1 MAKAT
6 QNAYLYETFIIF
18 INNLNW
24 MWHYFVISQS
34 RVKNS
39 SFYNDTDTVNTVM
52 ESVDSTSIIEE
63 QKRIAAEE
71 ARLQERKAELDKL
84 SKNFNQKK
92 DEFSNKTWI
101 FPKNKPK
108 YRNRN
113 ATYCYFMKQSN
124 EVRNFRFVFQYVN
137 SDWLFIKDLIFNI
150 DGKVFEYRRLDF
162 NTDCSGGQIWE
173 WCDLQLSDIDLIRSL
188 ENAKSI
194 KIKMNGDKYYDTRT
208 LNSATITSIQET
220 IKYYKALGGRFY

>member
-1 MAKAT
+1 MKHLL
-6 QNAYLYETFIIF
+6 YLLITSIGCGIV
-18 INNLNW
+18 LLLC
-24 MWHYFVISQS
+24 HS

-39 SFYNDTDTVNTVM
+39 SFSNDTDTVKTIM
-52 ESVDSTSIIEE
+52 ESVDSTSVIEE
-63 QKRIAAEE
+63 QKKIAAEK
-71 ARLQERKAELDKL
+71 AQLLERKAELDKL
-84 SKNFNQKK
+84 SKKFNQKK

-101 FPKNKPK
+101 FPNNKPK

-113 ATYCYFMKQSN
+113 ATYCYFMKQNN

-162 NTDCSGGQIWE
+162 NTDCRGGQIWE
-173 WCDLQLSDIDLIRSL
+173 WCDLQLSDIDLIRAL
-188 ENAKSI
+188 EKAKSI

>member
-1 MAKAT
+1 M
-6 QNAYLYETFIIF
+6 
-18 INNLNW
+18 
-24 MWHYFVISQS
+24 SSCQS

-188 ENAKSI
+188 ENAKNI

>member
-1 MAKAT
+1 MDG
-6 QNAYLYETFIIF
+6 II
-18 INNLNW
+18 L
-24 MWHYFVISQS
+24 SSCQS

-188 ENAKSI
+188 ENAKNI

>member
-1 MAKAT
+1 MKHLL
-6 QNAYLYETFIIF
+6 YLLITSIGCGIV
-18 INNLNW
+18 LL
-24 MWHYFVISQS
+24 SCQS

-39 SFYNDTDTVNTVM
+39 SFSHDTDTVNTVM

>member
-1 MAKAT
+1 MKHLL
-6 QNAYLYETFIIF
+6 YLII
-18 INNLNW
+18 ITIGCGIIL
-24 MWHYFVISQS
+24 SSCQS

-39 SFYNDTDTVNTVM
+39 SFSNNTDTVDTNM
-52 ESVDSTSIIEE
+52 ESVDSTCIIEE

-71 ARLQERKAELDKL
+71 ARLQARKAELDNL

-101 FPKNKPK
+101 FPNNKPK

-113 ATYCYFMKQSN
+113 ATYCYFMKQNN

>member
-1 MAKAT
+1 MHIFMKHLL
-6 QNAYLYETFIIF
+6 YLLITLIGCGIV
-18 INNLNW
+18 L
-24 MWHYFVISQS
+24 SSCQS

-39 SFYNDTDTVNTVM
+39 SFSNDTDTVNTIM

-71 ARLQERKAELDKL
+71 TRLQERKAELDKL

-92 DEFSNKTWI
+92 DEFSDKTWI
-101 FPKNKPK
+101 YPKDRPK

-113 ATYCYFMKQSN
+113 ATYCYFMKQNN

-137 SDWLFIKDLIFNI
+137 SDWLFIEDLIFNI
-150 DGKVFEYRRLDF
+150 DGKVFKYTRLDF
-162 NTDCSGGQIWE
+162 NTDCGGGRIWE
-173 WCDLQLSDIDLIRSL
+173 WCDLQLTDIDLIRAL
-188 ENAKSI
+188 EKAKSV

-208 LNSATITSIQET
+208 LNSVAITSIQKT
-220 IKYYKALGGRFY
+220 IKYYKALGGKFN

>member
-1 MAKAT
+1 MKHLL
-6 QNAYLYETFIIF
+6 YLLITSIGCGIV
-18 INNLNW
+18 LL
-24 MWHYFVISQS
+24 SCQS

-39 SFYNDTDTVNTVM
+39 SFSNDTDTVKTIM
-52 ESVDSTSIIEE
+52 ESVDSTSVIEE
-63 QKRIAAEE
+63 QKKIAAEK
-71 ARLQERKAELDKL
+71 AQLLERKAELDKL
-84 SKNFNQKK
+84 SKKFNQKK

-101 FPKNKPK
+101 FPNNKPK

-113 ATYCYFMKQSN
+113 ATYCYFMKQNN

-162 NTDCSGGQIWE
+162 NTDCRGGQIWE
-173 WCDLQLSDIDLIRSL
+173 WCDLQLSDIDLIRAL
-188 ENAKSI
+188 EKAKSI

>member
-1 MAKAT
+1 MKHSL
-6 QNAYLYETFIIF
+6 YLLITSIGCGIV
-18 INNLNW
+18 LL
-24 MWHYFVISQS
+24 SCQS

-39 SFYNDTDTVNTVM
+39 SFSNDTDTVKTIM
-52 ESVDSTSIIEE
+52 ESVDSTCIIEE

-71 ARLQERKAELDKL
+71 ARLQARKAELDKL

-101 FPKNKPK
+101 FPNNKPK

-113 ATYCYFMKQSN
+113 ATYCYFMKQNN

>member
-1 MAKAT
+1 MKHSL
-6 QNAYLYETFIIF
+6 YLLITLIGCGIV
-18 INNLNW
+18 L
-24 MWHYFVISQS
+24 SSCQS

-39 SFYNDTDTVNTVM
+39 SFSNDTDTVNTIM

-63 QKRIAAEE
+63 QKRIAAEK

-113 ATYCYFMKQSN
+113 ATYCYFMKQN
-124 EVRNFRFVFQYVN
+124 NDVCNFRFVFQYVN
-137 SDWLFIKDLIFNI
+137 RDWLFIKDLIFNI

-188 ENAKSI
+188 EKAKRI

>member
-1 MAKAT
+1 MKHLL
-6 QNAYLYETFIIF
+6 YLIITA
-18 INNLNW
+18 IGCGIIL
-24 MWHYFVISQS
+24 SSCQS

-39 SFYNDTDTVNTVM
+39 SFSNNTDTVDTNM
-52 ESVDSTSIIEE
+52 ESVDSTCIIEE

-71 ARLQERKAELDKL
+71 ARLQARKAELDKL

-101 FPKNKPK
+101 FPNNKPK

-113 ATYCYFMKQSN
+113 ATYCYFMKQNN

>member
-1 MAKAT
+1 MKHS
-6 QNAYLYETFIIF
+6 LFFIITS
-18 INNLNW
+18 IGCGIIL
-24 MWHYFVISQS
+24 SSCQS

>member
-1 MAKAT
+1 MKHLL
-6 QNAYLYETFIIF
+6 YLLITSIGCG
-18 INNLNW
+18 
-24 MWHYFVISQS
+24 FVLLSCQS

-39 SFYNDTDTVNTVM
+39 SFSNDTDTVKTIM
-52 ESVDSTSIIEE
+52 ESVDSTSVIEE
-63 QKRIAAEE
+63 QKKIAAEK
-71 ARLQERKAELDKL
+71 AQLLERKAELDKL
-84 SKNFNQKK
+84 SKKFNQKK

-101 FPKNKPK
+101 FPNNKPK

-113 ATYCYFMKQSN
+113 ATYCYFMKQNN

-162 NTDCSGGQIWE
+162 NTDCRGGQIWE
-173 WCDLQLSDIDLIRSL
+173 WCDLQLSDIDLIRAL
-188 ENAKSI
+188 EKAKSI

>member
-1 MAKAT
+1 MKHSLSLLIT
-6 QNAYLYETFIIF
+6 SIGCGII
-18 INNLNW
+18 L
-24 MWHYFVISQS
+24 SSCQS

-71 ARLQERKAELDKL
+71 ARLQERKTELDKL

-188 ENAKSI
+188 ENAKNI

>member
-1 MAKAT
+1 MKHLL
-6 QNAYLYETFIIF
+6 YLLITSIGCGIV
-18 INNLNW
+18 LL
-24 MWHYFVISQS
+24 SCQS

-39 SFYNDTDTVNTVM
+39 SFSNDTDTVKTIM
-52 ESVDSTSIIEE
+52 ESVDSTSVIEE
-63 QKRIAAEE
+63 QKKIAAEE
-71 ARLQERKAELDKL
+71 AQLQERKAELDKL
-84 SKNFNQKK
+84 SKKFNQKK

-101 FPKNKPK
+101 FPNNKPK

-113 ATYCYFMKQSN
+113 ATYCYFMKQNN

-173 WCDLQLSDIDLIRSL
+173 WCDLQLSDIDLIRAL
-188 ENAKSI
+188 EKAKSI

>member
-1 MAKAT
+1 MKHLL
-6 QNAYLYETFIIF
+6 YLLITSIGCGIV
-18 INNLNW
+18 LL
-24 MWHYFVISQS
+24 SCQS

-39 SFYNDTDTVNTVM
+39 SFSNDTDTVKTIM
-52 ESVDSTSIIEE
+52 ESVDSTSVIEE
-63 QKRIAAEE
+63 QKKIAAEE
-71 ARLQERKAELDKL
+71 AQLQERKAELDKL
-84 SKNFNQKK
+84 SKKFNQKK

-101 FPKNKPK
+101 FPNNKSK

-113 ATYCYFMKQSN
+113 ATYCYFMKQNN

-162 NTDCSGGQIWE
+162 NTDCRGGQIWE
-173 WCDLQLSDIDLIRSL
+173 WCDLQLSDIDLIRAL
-188 ENAKSI
+188 EKAKSI

>member
-1 MAKAT
+1 MKHLL
-6 QNAYLYETFIIF
+6 YLLITSIGCGIV
-18 INNLNW
+18 LL
-24 MWHYFVISQS
+24 SCQS

-39 SFYNDTDTVNTVM
+39 SFSNDTDTVKTIM
-52 ESVDSTSIIEE
+52 ESVDSTSVIEE
-63 QKRIAAEE
+63 QKKIAAEK
-71 ARLQERKAELDKL
+71 AQLLERKAELDKL
-84 SKNFNQKK
+84 SKKFNQKK

-101 FPKNKPK
+101 LPTNKPK

-113 ATYCYFMKQSN
+113 ATYCYFMKQNN

-162 NTDCSGGQIWE
+162 NTDCRGGQIWE
-173 WCDLQLSDIDLIRSL
+173 WCDLQLSDIDLIRAL
-188 ENAKSI
+188 EKAKSI

>member
-1 MAKAT
+1 MKHLL
-6 QNAYLYETFIIF
+6 YLLITSIGCG
-18 INNLNW
+18 
-24 MWHYFVISQS
+24 FVLLSCQS

-39 SFYNDTDTVNTVM
+39 SFSNDTDTVKTIM
-52 ESVDSTSIIEE
+52 ESVDSTSVIEE
-63 QKRIAAEE
+63 QKKIAAEE
-71 ARLQERKAELDKL
+71 AQLQERKAELDKL
-84 SKNFNQKK
+84 SKKFNQKK

-101 FPKNKPK
+101 FPNNKPK

-113 ATYCYFMKQSN
+113 ATYCYFMKQNN
-124 EVRNFRFVFQYVN
+124 EVGNFRFVFQYVN

-162 NTDCSGGQIWE
+162 NTDCRGGQIWE
-173 WCDLQLSDIDLIRSL
+173 WCDLQLSDIDLIRAL
-188 ENAKSI
+188 EKAKSI

>member
-1 MAKAT
+1 
-6 QNAYLYETFIIF
+6 
-18 INNLNW
+18 
-24 MWHYFVISQS
+24 MWHYFVIMPIES
-34 RVKNS
+34 KNS

>member
-1 MAKAT
+1 MKHSL
-6 QNAYLYETFIIF
+6 YLLITLIGCGIV
-18 INNLNW
+18 L
-24 MWHYFVISQS
+24 SSCQS

-39 SFYNDTDTVNTVM
+39 SFSNDTDTVNTIM

-63 QKRIAAEE
+63 QKRIATEK

-113 ATYCYFMKQSN
+113 ATYCYFMKQN
-124 EVRNFRFVFQYVN
+124 NDVCNFRFVFQYVN
-137 SDWLFIKDLIFNI
+137 RDWLFIKDLIFNI
-150 DGKVFEYRRLDF
+150 DSKVFEYRRLDF

-188 ENAKSI
+188 ENAKRI

>member
-1 MAKAT
+1 MKHSL
-6 QNAYLYETFIIF
+6 YLLITSIGCGII
-18 INNLNW
+18 L
-24 MWHYFVISQS
+24 SSCQS

-92 DEFSNKTWI
+92 DEFSDKTWI
-101 FPKNKPK
+101 YPKDRPK

-113 ATYCYFMKQSN
+113 ATYRYFMKQNN

-137 SDWLFIKDLIFNI
+137 SDWLFIEDLIFNI
-150 DGKVFEYRRLDF
+150 DGKVFKYTRLDF
-162 NTDCSGGQIWE
+162 NTDCGGGRIWE
-173 WCDLQLSDIDLIRSL
+173 WCDLQLTDIDLIRAL
-188 ENAKSI
+188 EKAKSV

-208 LNSATITSIQET
+208 LNSVAITSIQ
-220 IKYYKALGGRFY
+220 KNN

>member
-1 MAKAT
+1 
-6 QNAYLYETFIIF
+6 
-18 INNLNW
+18 
-24 MWHYFVISQS
+24 MWHCFVIMPS

-137 SDWLFIKDLIFNI
+137 SDWLFIKDLLFNI

>member
-1 MAKAT
+1 MKHLL
-6 QNAYLYETFIIF
+6 YLLITSIGCG
-18 INNLNW
+18 
-24 MWHYFVISQS
+24 FVLLSCQS

-39 SFYNDTDTVNTVM
+39 SFSNDTDTVKTIM
-52 ESVDSTSIIEE
+52 ESVDSTSVIEE
-63 QKRIAAEE
+63 QKKIAAEK
-71 ARLQERKAELDKL
+71 AQLLERKAELDKL
-84 SKNFNQKK
+84 SKKFNQKK

-101 FPKNKPK
+101 FPNNKPK

-113 ATYCYFMKQSN
+113 ATYCYFMKQNN

-162 NTDCSGGQIWE
+162 NTDCRGGQIWE

>member
-1 MAKAT
+1 MKHLL
-6 QNAYLYETFIIF
+6 YLLITSIGCGIV
-18 INNLNW
+18 LL
-24 MWHYFVISQS
+24 SCQS

-39 SFYNDTDTVNTVM
+39 SFSNNTDTVDTNM
-52 ESVDSTSIIEE
+52 ESVDSTCIIEE

-71 ARLQERKAELDKL
+71 ARLQARKAELDKL
-84 SKNFNQKK
+84 SKKFNQKK

-101 FPKNKPK
+101 FPNNKPK

-113 ATYCYFMKQSN
+113 ATYCYFMKQNN